1 MKCHVASSEGRAD
14 VVKYLLAHDARPKKQ
29 PSPAAMPSFYQ
40 HQAGGNHQP
49 PDRQQSMDNCKC
61 TIC

>member
-1 MKCHVASSEGRAD
+1 MLDKLFRAHSEKNGLGR
-14 VVKYLLAHDARPKKQ
+14 R
-29 PSPAAMPSFYQ
+29 SMMRYQ